1 MPRHIAFL
9 RAINVGGHVVKMDA
23 LRRLFERLG
32 HCEVETFIASG
43 NVIFAAPSK
52 NAGTLER
59 AIAAHLE
66 KALGYPVAT
75 FIRSPAQL
83 TAIGGYR
90 AFSGDA
96 GGASLHVGFLS
107 AKPPAAAARE
117 LESLRTGTDDFRVR
131 DREVYWRIHGGFSDS
146 KFSGARLEK
155 LLGVQATFRNL
166 NTVTKL
172 ASKYPRVKSEAR
184 GPRRT

>member
-9 RAINVGGHVVKMDA
+9 RAINVGGHVVRMDA

-32 HCEVETFIASG
+32 HSQVETFIASG

-52 NAGTLER
+52 NALALER

-66 KALGYPVAT
+66 KALGYPVAA
-75 FIRSPAQL
+75 FIRSPEQL
-83 TAIGGYR
+83 TAIGGFR
-90 AFSGDA
+90 AFPKEA
-96 GGASLHVGFLS
+96 GGTSLHVGFLS
-107 AKPPAAAARE
+107 GKPPAAAVRE

-146 KFSGARLEK
+146 KFSGAKLER

-166 NTVTKL
+166 NTVTRL
-172 ASKYPRVKSEAR
+172 AAKYAESA
-184 GPRRT
+184 

>member
-9 RAINVGGHVVKMDA
+9 RAINVGGHVVPMEA

-32 HCEVETFIASG
+32 HSEVETFIASG
-43 NVIFAAPSK
+43 NVIFASASR
-52 NAGTLER
+52 NTGALER

-66 KALGYPVAT
+66 KALGYGVAT
-75 FIRSPAQL
+75 FIRSPSQL
-83 TAIGGYR
+83 AAISGYR
-90 AFSGDA
+90 AFPREAA
-96 GGASLHVGFLS
+96 GTSLHVGLLS
-107 AKPPAAAARE
+107 ARPPADAVHA

-131 DREVYWRIHGGFSDS
+131 EREVYWRIHGGFSDS
-146 KFSGARLEK
+146 KFSGAKLEK

-172 ASKYPRVKSEAR
+172 AAKYA
-184 GPRRT
+184 

>member
-9 RAINVGGHVVKMDA
+9 RAINVGGHTVKMDA

-32 HCEVETFIASG
+32 HSEVETFIASG

-52 NAGTLER
+52 NALALER

-66 KALGYPVAT
+66 KALGYPVAA
-75 FIRSPAQL
+75 FIRSPEHL
-83 TAIGGYR
+83 TAVGGYR
-90 AFSGDA
+90 AFPAASGT
-96 GGASLHVGFLS
+96 SLHVGFLS
-107 AKPPAAAARE
+107 ARPAAAAVRE

-146 KFSGARLEK
+146 KFSGSKLEK

-172 ASKYPRVKSEAR
+172 ASKYADPA
-184 GPRRT
+184 

>member
-32 HCEVETFIASG
+32 HSEVETFIASG

-52 NAGTLER
+52 NAGALER
-59 AIAAHLE
+59 AIEAHLE

-75 FIRSPAQL
+75 FIRSPEQL
-83 TAIGGYR
+83 AAIGGYR
-90 AFSGDA
+90 PFPDSPGTR
-96 GGASLHVGFLS
+96 LHVGFLS
-107 AKPPAAAARE
+107 AKPAAAASRE
-117 LESLRTGTDDFRVR
+117 LESLRTGVDEFRVR
-131 DREVYWRIHGGFSDS
+131 DREVYWRIRGGFSDS
-146 KFSGARLEK
+146 KLTGAKLEK
-155 LLGVQATFRNL
+155 LLGVAATFRNL

-172 ASKYPRVKSEAR
+172 ASKYA
-184 GPRRT
+184 

>member
-9 RAINVGGHVVKMDA
+9 RAINVGVHVVPMEA

-32 HCEVETFIASG
+32 HSEVETFIASG
-43 NVIFAAPSK
+43 NVIFASASR
-52 NAGTLER
+52 NTGALER

-66 KALGYPVAT
+66 KALGYGVAT

-83 TAIGGYR
+83 AAISGHR
-90 AFSGDA
+90 AFPREAA
-96 GGASLHVGFLS
+96 GTSLHVGFLS
-107 AKPPAAAARE
+107 ATPAAAAVRA

-131 DREVYWRIHGGFSDS
+131 EREVYWRIHGGFSDS
-146 KFSGARLEK
+146 KFSGAKLEK

-172 ASKYPRVKSEAR
+172 AAKYA
-184 GPRRT
+184 